1 MGKEFFIALALI
13 GAGVIVTLTIGAT
26 EGTVVIVTGFG
37 LMVLTQFEWHEIK
50 LLGMEAKLRDTI
62 NDAEKVLESLR
73 KVSLP
78 ISEVAISLASRTGRF
93 DTATSN
99 KDLYKLVS
107 SISSELEQI
116 GVKKDELTAIKHDW
130 FYFTTFDMCS
140 LLSKKIIT
148 ILQDHHEES
157 SKIYHQWVGNK
168 PITDTEKQLQL
179 LKPVR
184 DASAEIEE
192 FRKAFWKKP
201 YKDIP
206 EILKKLI
213 DDSKVLT
220 MNEKQKF
227 WKTMKKPGKA
237 FCFLLKIRSLDD
249 QKFGLLNKLKGLK
262 PLSLSFRFISVFN
275 TLQRPFRHT
284 IEHLFNLFGSGN
296 LFRDNN
302 IQ

>member
-1 MGKEFFIALALI
+1 MKFNRNGDGDMLKKKWVKNLLFFIALALI
-13 GAGVIVTLTIGAT
+13 GAGVFVTLIVGAT

-78 ISEVAISLASRTGRF
+78 ISEVAISLASRTGRL

-116 GVKKDELTAIKHDW
+116 GVKQDELTAIKHDW

-140 LLSKKIIT
+140 LLSNKIIT
-148 ILQDHHEES
+148 ILQDHHKEA
-157 SKIYHQWVGNK
+157 SKIYQQWIGNK
-168 PITDTEKQLQL
+168 PINDTEKQLEL

-192 FRKAFWKKP
+192 FRHAFWKKP

-206 EILKKLI
+206 GILKKLI

-220 MNEKQKF
+220 MNEKQIF
-227 WKTMKKPGKA
+227 WKENEESWNDVLYFIEK
-237 FCFLLKIRSLDD
+237 
-249 QKFGLLNKLKGLK
+249 NE
-262 PLSLSFRFISVFN
+262 FR
-275 TLQRPFRHT
+275 RP
-284 IEHLFNLFGSGN
+284 EVWLAA
-296 LFRDNN
+296 
-302 IQ
+302 

>member
-1 MGKEFFIALALI
+1 MKFNRNGDSDMLKKKWVKNFLFFIALALI
-13 GAGVIVTLTIGAT
+13 GAGVTVTLTIGAT

-78 ISEVAISLASRTGRF
+78 ISEVAISLASRTGRL

-140 LLSKKIIT
+140 LLSKTIII
-148 ILQDHHEES
+148 ILRGHHEEA

-168 PITDTEKQLQL
+168 PITDTEKQLEL

-184 DASAEIEE
+184 DANAEIEE
-192 FRKAFWKKP
+192 FRNAFWKKP

-206 EILKKLI
+206 AILKKLV

-227 WKTMKKPGKA
+227 WEENEEVWKDIL
-237 FCFLLKIRSLDD
+237 FFIE
-249 QKFGLLNKLKGLK
+249 NKE
-262 PLSLSFRFISVFN
+262 FR
-275 TLQRPFRHT
+275 RPEIWFA
-284 IEHLFNLFGSGN
+284 E
-296 LFRDNN
+296 
-302 IQ
+302 

>member
-1 MGKEFFIALALI
+1 MLKNKWIKNFLFFIALLLI

-78 ISEVAISLASRTGRF
+78 ISEVAISLASRTGRL

-140 LLSKKIIT
+140 LLSKTIIT
-148 ILQDHHEES
+148 ILRGHHEEAS
-157 SKIYHQWVGNK
+157 QIYHQWVGNK
-168 PITDTEKQLQL
+168 PITDTEKQLEL
-179 LKPVR
+179 L
-184 DASAEIEE
+184 
-192 FRKAFWKKP
+192 
-201 YKDIP
+201 
-206 EILKKLI
+206 
-213 DDSKVLT
+213 T
-220 MNEKQKF
+220 
-227 WKTMKKPGKA
+227 
-237 FCFLLKIRSLDD
+237 
-249 QKFGLLNKLKGLK
+249 
-262 PLSLSFRFISVFN
+262 
-275 TLQRPFRHT
+275 
-284 IEHLFNLFGSGN
+284 
-296 LFRDNN
+296 
-302 IQ
+302 